1 MPNLK
6 NVLATL
12 GRIALTLA
20 VVIAALFAGRRLWT
34 HYQRDPWTRD
44 GRVRADVVQVAPD
57 VSGLV
62 SRVAVAQDQPVKRGQ
77 LLFVVD
83 RQRFALAL
91 NQADAAVAEERAAV
105 AMANDEL
112 GRKQRLGDFVSPAAI
127 EQSQAKADQAA
138 AALAQAQAAREV
150 AALNLARTEVRA
162 PVDGYMSD
170 LTLRTGDYVTAG
182 KPAIGLIDRRS
193 FRVEGY
199 FEETKLPRLRIGETV
214 EVKIMGEPTPLRGHI
229 ESIAPGIEDRDRQ
242 SSANLLPSVNPTFS
256 WVRLAQRVPV
266 RVALD
271 EPPADIRLIAG
282 RTASVAVLDQG
293 APPSERATAARQVV
307 AAATFLRRSALLREP
322 SQ

>member
-170 LTLRTGDYVTAG
+170 LTLRTGDYVAAG

>member
-127 EQSQAKADQAA
+127 EQSRAKADQAA

>member
-1 MPNLK
+1 
-6 NVLATL
+6 
-12 GRIALTLA
+12 
-20 VVIAALFAGRRLWT
+20 
-34 HYQRDPWTRD
+34 
-44 GRVRADVVQVAPD
+44 
-57 VSGLV
+57 
-62 SRVAVAQDQPVKRGQ
+62 VAVTQDQPVRRGQ

-91 NQADAAVAEERAAV
+91 DQADAAVAAERGAL

-138 AALAQAQAAREV
+138 AALAQAQATREV

-162 PVDGYMSD
+162 PMDGYMSD
-170 LTLRTGDYVTAG
+170 LTLRTGDYVAAG

-199 FEETKLPRLRIGETV
+199 FEETKLPHLRIGEPV

-229 ESIAPGIEDRDRQ
+229 QSIAAGIEDRDRQ
-242 SSANLLPSVNPTFS
+242 SSANLLPTVNPTFS

-266 RVALD
+266 RIALD
-271 EPPADIRLIAG
+271 ETPADVQLIAG
-282 RTASVAVLDQG
+282 RTATVAVLDQN
-293 APPSERATAARQVV
+293 APTSEHATMPRPVV
-307 AAATFLRRSALLREP
+307 AAATILRRVALLREP